1 MFFHIVFIIYF
12 VFWLLQIRTMKRNEV
27 IDRIYLYFSSWSK
40 KGYAIF
46 ASLGQEVRISR
57 LALHMYVTVMLK
69 SSIKGL
75 LVNMDQVTKMIVSF
89 MELKVNK
96 WIRWRVEGE
105 VCPDTNPIFII

>member
-1 MFFHIVFIIYF
+1 
-12 VFWLLQIRTMKRNEV
+12 MKRNEV

-46 ASLGQEVRISR
+46 ASLGQEIRISR

-75 LVNMDQVTKMIVSF
+75 LVNMDQVTKVIVSF

-105 VCPDTNPIFII
+105 VCPDANPIFIIWKDILLRTICPFFI